1 MRGDEEASSA
11 VRPTTLPR
19 IHQRLTVAVV
29 AVSVMALAGVIVTM
43 WITEYLPPSIRWPI
57 VLVLLFLVSLIWT
70 SVLRRQ
76 VESLVEVPLAESMAA
91 AESIAEGETTRRV
104 PPGETY
110 EFDQLATSI
119 NRMTEQL
126 LASHQLRMRVEKLAT
141 MGRLAAGVSHEIG
154 NPVSAIANY
163 AHLLRMRTENVPG
176 TTEPLDALEREI
188 TRIDRIMRGLLD
200 YSRPRRLT
208 PKPVVVDEVITDVLR
223 LLGDQGVT
231 RRYRISAELEA
242 PAGIVYAERHDLE
255 QAFVNLM
262 LNAVDAMDHEGLVA
276 IRSQIND
283 VTAFGESSEKRRTD
297 TARDRW
303 PHRPSRRALAWLA
316 RPESPRRFLQVLI
329 ADSGTGVAP
338 EDEERIFE
346 PFFSTKQPG
355 KGTGL
360 GLAIVASTIENLG
373 GTIWV
378 QRAREGGAAFVI
390 LLPLHASGLLA
401 LPQTTP
407 TSVPVYATPPSVP
420 AYSTPSNVP
429 AYATPL
435 SVPTYGTASA
445 LPKPPTPKDSPSV
458 Q

>member
-1 MRGDEEASSA
+1 M
-11 VRPTTLPR
+11 PTTPLPR

-29 AVSVMALAGVIVTM
+29 AVSVFALVGVIISMWVT
-43 WITEYLPPSIRWPI
+43 EFLSPGIRWPV
-57 VLVLLFLVSLIWT
+57 VLLLLFLVSLVWT

-76 VESLVEVPLAESMAA
+76 VERLVEAPLAESVAA
-91 AESIAEGETTRRV
+91 AEAIAGGETSRRA
-104 PPGETY
+104 PPGDTH
-110 EFDQLATSI
+110 EFDLLSASI

-141 MGRLAAGVSHEIG
+141 MGRIAAGVSHEIG

-163 AHLLRMRTENVPG
+163 AHLLRMRTESVPG

-188 TRIDRIMRGLLD
+188 GRIDRIMRGLLD

-208 PKPVVVDEVITDVLR
+208 PKPVVVDDVITDVLR
-223 LLGDQGVT
+223 LLADQGVT
-231 RRYRISAELEA
+231 RRYRITAELEA
-242 PAGIVYAERHDLE
+242 PTGVVYAERHDLE
-255 QAFVNLM
+255 QVFVNLL

-276 IRSQIND
+276 IRTQIND
-283 VTAFGESSEKRRTD
+283 VTAFGEASEKRRTD
-297 TARDRW
+297 SAMERW
-303 PHRPSRRALAWLA
+303 THRPSRRAFAWLA
-316 RPESPRRFLQVLI
+316 RAEAPNRFLQVVI

-390 LLPLHASGLLA
+390 LLPLHSSGLQA
-401 LPQTTP
+401 IPYAAYTPGVTTP
-407 TSVPVYATPPSVP
+407 TTDLP
-420 AYSTPSNVP
+420 A
-429 AYATPL
+429 
-435 SVPTYGTASA
+435 
-445 LPKPPTPKDSPSV
+445 V

>member
-1 MRGDEEASSA
+1 M
-11 VRPTTLPR
+11 PTTPLPR

-29 AVSVMALAGVIVTM
+29 AVSVFALFGVIISMWVT
-43 WITEYLPPSIRWPI
+43 EFLSPAIRWPV
-57 VLVLLFLVSLIWT
+57 VLVLLFLVSLVWT
-70 SVLRRQ
+70 SVLRRE
-76 VESLVEVPLAESMAA
+76 VVRLVEAPLAESVAA
-91 AESIAEGETTRRV
+91 AEAIAGGETSRRA
-104 PPGETY
+104 PPGDTH
-110 EFDQLATSI
+110 EFDLLSASI

-141 MGRLAAGVSHEIG
+141 MGRIAAGVSHEIG

-163 AHLLRMRTENVPG
+163 AHLLRMRTESVPG
-176 TTEPLDALEREI
+176 TAEPLDALEREI
-188 TRIDRIMRGLLD
+188 GRIDRIMRGLLD

-208 PKPVVVDEVITDVLR
+208 PKPVVVDDVITDVLR
-223 LLGDQGVT
+223 LLADQGVT
-231 RRYRISAELEA
+231 RRYRITAELEA
-242 PAGIVYAERHDLE
+242 PTGVVYAERHDLE
-255 QAFVNLM
+255 QVFVNLL

-276 IRSQIND
+276 IRTQIND
-283 VTAFGESSEKRRTD
+283 VTAFGEASEKRRTD
-297 TARDRW
+297 SAMERW
-303 PHRPSRRALAWLA
+303 THHPSRRAFAWLA
-316 RPESPRRFLQVLI
+316 RAEAPNRFLQVVI

-390 LLPLHASGLLA
+390 LLPLHSSGLQA
-401 LPQTTP
+401 IPYAAYTPGVVTP
-407 TSVPVYATPPSVP
+407 TTDMP
-420 AYSTPSNVP
+420 A
-429 AYATPL
+429 
-435 SVPTYGTASA
+435 
-445 LPKPPTPKDSPSV
+445 V

>member
-1 MRGDEEASSA
+1 MPSS
-11 VRPTTLPR
+11 TLPR
-19 IHQRLTVAVV
+19 IHHRLTVAVI
-29 AVSVMALAGVIVTM
+29 AVSVLALVGVIITM
-43 WITEYLPPSIRWPI
+43 WITEYLPTSVRWPI
-57 VLVLLFLVSLIWT
+57 VLVLMFLVSLVWT

-76 VESLVEVPLAESMAA
+76 VERLVEAPLAECVSA
-91 AESIAEGETTRRV
+91 AEAIAEGETSRRV
-104 PPGETY
+104 PQGETY
-110 EFDQLATSI
+110 EFDLLATSI
-119 NRMTEQL
+119 NRMTAQL
-126 LASHQLRMRVEKLAT
+126 LASHQLRTRVEKLAT

-163 AHLLRMRTENVPG
+163 AHVLRMRTESVPG

-208 PKPVVVDEVITDVLR
+208 PKPVVVDDVITDVLR

-242 PAGIVYAERHDLE
+242 PTGIVYAERHDLE
-255 QAFVNLM
+255 QVFVNLM

-276 IRSQIND
+276 IRTQIND
-283 VTAFGESSEKRRTD
+283 VTAFGDASEKRRTD
-297 TARDRW
+297 TARERF

-316 RPESPRRFLQVLI
+316 RPESPNRFLQVLI

-390 LLPLHASGLLA
+390 LLPLHASGLQA
-401 LPQTTP
+401 MSATTP
-407 TSVPVYATPPSVP
+407 SSNPI
-420 AYSTPSNVP
+420 YSTPSSNP
-429 AYATPL
+429 IYTTP
-435 SVPTYGTASA
+435 S
-445 LPKPPTPKDSPSV
+445 DSPSV